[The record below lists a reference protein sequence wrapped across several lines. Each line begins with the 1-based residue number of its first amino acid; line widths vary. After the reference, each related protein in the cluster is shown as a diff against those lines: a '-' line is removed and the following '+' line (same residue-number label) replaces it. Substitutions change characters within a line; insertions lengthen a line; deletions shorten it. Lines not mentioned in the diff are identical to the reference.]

1 MRLLDCGWAAALQ
14 KVRLGSRPLRGEM
27 VASGLELGDEMHESS
42 KPKTAQK
49 NAQDLKTQSAL
60 AMELPVAIVGAILL
74 AGFLGYLADRW
85 LHTSPW
91 LMITGGG
98 LGFVSS
104 MVEITRRY
112 RPQ

>member
-1 MRLLDCGWAAALQ
+1 MTAAGLPHCKRSASEDGRYAVKWLDRDWNL
-14 KVRLGSRPLRGEM
+14 S
-27 VASGLELGDEMHESS
+27 DEMHESL

-60 AMELPVAIVGAILL
+60 AMELPVTIVGAILL